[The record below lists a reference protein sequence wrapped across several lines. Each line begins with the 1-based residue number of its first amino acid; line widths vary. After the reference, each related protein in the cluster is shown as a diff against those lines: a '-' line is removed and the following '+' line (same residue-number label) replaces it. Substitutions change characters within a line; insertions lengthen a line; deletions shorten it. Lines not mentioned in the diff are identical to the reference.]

1 MCGINAVINGDIKD
15 ISLMVGASSS
25 RGIKN
30 NLSFVGRAVVS
41 FDWLPIT
48 DENAPSQPFENNG
61 FSVWLNG
68 YISNYKEL
76 AEKYEFQ
83 LKTNCDTEFLA
94 AFIGRFKG
102 EKLEELNGFFAVLYH
117 SACGWGAFTDRYGI
131 KQLYEYND
139 GNGKTFISSEVKSI
153 LAANPQI
160 LIDSEALK
168 DLKYSL
174 GVMNKDTLFNGVT
187 RVKTL
192 PFPKIEKN
200 TKINYNEARRTLLDL
215 FIKSIQRNK
224 TDLKTGVF
232 LSGGIDSGIIANYLN
247 PDYTFSVDYVESK
260 FSEIE
265 NIKLNS
271 TGEHYAIICN
281 NDLFKNWIDKTVSI
295 LDDPKVGSSYTNVAL
310 TSLASKF
317 CEVLYSGAGGDE
329 FFGGYPH
336 RLDKP
341 INEVINRTNSP
352 QIYNYCRTHFEYD
365 LLFLRGVLN
374 IEDTI
379 GGFFTF
385 ETRYPLLDNDLVN
398 FALSLPDE
406 FLKDKRILKDISG
419 LDAKVLSG
427 SKKGF
432 SNPYIN
438 NGQWTEKII
447 NNLNNKPNERFV

>member
-1 MCGINAVINGDIKD
+1 MCGINAVINGNVND
-15 ISLMVGASSS
+15 ISLMVGASSP
-25 RGIKN
+25 RGVQS
-30 NLSFVGRAVVS
+30 NLSFIGRAVIQ

-48 DENAPSQPFENNG
+48 DENAPSQPFESKG
-61 FSVWLNG
+61 VSVWLNG
-68 YISNYKEL
+68 FISNYKEL
-76 AEKYEFQ
+76 AEKYDFE
-83 LKTNCDTEFLA
+83 LKTNCDTELLALFL
-94 AFIGRFKG
+94 GRFNG
-102 EKLEELNGFFAVLYH
+102 DKLDELNGFFAVLYYCP
-117 SACGWGAFTDRYGI
+117 CGWYYFTDRYGI
-131 KQLYEYND
+131 KQLYKYKD
-139 GNGKTFISSEVKSI
+139 DNGKTFISSEVKSI

-160 LIDSEALK
+160 TLNPDALE

-174 GVMNKDTLFNGVT
+174 GVMNKGTLYNGIE

-192 PFPKIEKN
+192 PFPKIEKD
-200 TKINYNEARRTLLDL
+200 KSISYNDARRKLLDL

-232 LSGGIDSGIIANYLN
+232 LSGGIDSGIIANYLE
-247 PDYTFSVDYVESK
+247 PDYTFSVDYVEPK

-281 NDLFKNWIDKTVSI
+281 NDLFNNWIDKTVSI
-295 LDDPKVGSSYTNVAL
+295 LDDPKAGSSYTNVAL

-336 RLDKP
+336 RLSKP
-341 INEVINRTNSP
+341 INEVIKRTNEGEDK
-352 QIYNYCRTHFEYD
+352 NYCKTHFEYD

-374 IEDTI
+374 VEDTI
-379 GGFFTF
+379 GGFFTL

-406 FLKDKRILKDISG
+406 YLKDKRILKDISG
-419 LDAKVLSG
+419 LDAEVLSG

-438 NGQWTEKII
+438 NDQWTDKLI
-447 NNLNNKPNERFV
+447 NNLNNPINERFV